1 MDSGAMTRRGMA
13 GRQSIV
19 SLWHRFGLI
28 LYSDS
33 APEASGDS
41 APEGREK
48 AVSPVDDPDV
58 AMAVDGLDNL
68 PGHSFWLEHHG
79 VVEITI
85 EQGCV
90 YKTRAD
96 VGEVNP

>member
-1 MDSGAMTRRGMA
+1 M
-13 GRQSIV
+13 
-19 SLWHRFGLI
+19 
-28 LYSDS
+28 
-33 APEASGDS
+33 
-41 APEGREK
+41 
-48 AVSPVDDPDV
+48 V
-58 AMAVDGLDNL
+58 ADGLDNL